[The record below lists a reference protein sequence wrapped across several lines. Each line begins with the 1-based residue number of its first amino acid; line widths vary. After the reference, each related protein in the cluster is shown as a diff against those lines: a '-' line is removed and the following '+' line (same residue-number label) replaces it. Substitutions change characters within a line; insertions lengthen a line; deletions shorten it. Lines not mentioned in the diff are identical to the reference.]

1 MTSVRD
7 IIVICILLFVVGTT
21 LLLVV
26 NMGHRINVQLLQTQT
41 FNTSIPAAE
50 VIQNADAAID
60 STDYI
65 YLALFIGFFISIA
78 VTGWFV
84 GGVPI
89 LAPIYFFVV
98 TIFSFIGVI
107 LQLVF
112 QDISLNANII
122 NATANLPITTF
133 ILTNLGYFTVAMGLL
148 GIIAMF
154 AKPTQ

>member
-7 IIVICILLFVVGTT
+7 IIVIAILLFAVGLT

-26 NMGHRINVQLLQTQT
+26 NMGHRINDQLLQTPT
-41 FNTSIPAAE
+41 FNTSTTASE
-50 VIQNADAAID
+50 VITSADTAID

-65 YLALFIGFFISIA
+65 FLSLFIGFFISVAI
-78 VTGWFV
+78 TGWFV

-112 QDISLNANII
+112 QDVSSNANII
-122 NATANLPITTF
+122 SATANLPVTTF

-154 AKPTQ
+154 AKPSQ